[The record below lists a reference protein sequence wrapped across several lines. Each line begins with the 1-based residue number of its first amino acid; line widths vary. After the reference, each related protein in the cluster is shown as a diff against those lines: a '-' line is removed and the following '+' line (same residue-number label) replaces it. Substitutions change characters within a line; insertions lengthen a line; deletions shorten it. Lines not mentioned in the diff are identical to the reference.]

1 MADVRNG
8 DARGATGVQINLEYY
23 GKRLK
28 ALYGHWKEHKRDV
41 WGGADAI
48 AVVTPPSSED
58 LRYLKSSALH
68 LWLLGYEF
76 PETVMV
82 FMPGALHV
90 VCSLKKASHLE
101 ELQKSSRMLTGVDIH
116 LHVKERKEDGSK
128 EMEEILE
135 AVQSQSKSKPP
146 TIGVLA
152 REATEGAL
160 MERWAMCLADS
171 GASQVDVAG
180 GFSEVFAVKDEEEIT
195 NIRNAAHLSGQVLK
209 GFVVPKL
216 EVIIDEEKKITHAE
230 LMENTEEV
238 IINPGKFLKLRPE
251 DVDICYPPVF
261 QSGGVF
267 DLKPS
272 AASNEDVLYFDAMG
286 VIICAIG
293 ARFKSYC
300 SNIART
306 IMIDADKLQQK
317 AYIVLLKAHDAAIA
331 ALRPGNPV
339 SAVYKAAYAVVESGG
354 PEFLQHFTKNAGTGI
369 GIEFRES
376 GLTLNAKNERIIK
389 AGMVF
394 NVSLGFQNLTTESRN
409 PKSRNFSLLLAD
421 TVIVTEKG
429 SPEVPTSRC
438 SKAFTDIAYSFEEE
452 KEEEPQEERKPKP
465 KLESNG
471 SSELAGRMATLRS
484 DNQEM
489 TKEEVRRQHQAE
501 LARQKNEETAR
512 RLAAGG
518 SGHGDGQG
526 SAKSTNDI
534 TAYRNVDDIPS
545 RELMI
550 QVDQKN
556 EAVLLPIYGSLVPF
570 HIATIKSVSSQQDG
584 GHSYIRII
592 FNVPGA
598 GFGPN
603 DMPSQK
609 FPRAIYVKE
618 VSFRSNDTRHSNQVV
633 QLIKTLRRQ
642 VAQRE
647 SEKAERAT
655 LVVQERLQIGK
666 GRPIRYG
673 SLLFPRKMLR
683 TRLQARTIGYSP
695 FVNHFS
701 VP

>member
-1 MADVRNG
+1 MFCL
-8 DARGATGVQINLEYY
+8 I
-23 GKRLK
+23 
-28 ALYGHWKEHKRDV
+28 LY
-41 WGGADAI
+41 
-48 AVVTPPSSED
+48 
-58 LRYLKSSALH
+58 
-68 LWLLGYEF
+68 
-76 PETVMV
+76 
-82 FMPGALHV
+82 
-90 VCSLKKASHLE
+90 
-101 ELQKSSRMLTGVDIH
+101 Q
-116 LHVKERKEDGSK
+116 
-128 EMEEILE
+128 
-135 AVQSQSKSKPP
+135 
-146 TIGVLA
+146 
-152 REATEGAL
+152 
-160 MERWAMCLADS
+160 
-171 GASQVDVAG
+171 
-180 GFSEVFAVKDEEEIT
+180 EEIT

-489 TKEEVRRQHQAE
+489 TKEEVSSLWAFHFAVE
-501 LARQKNEETAR
+501 DCLGWHANKEDLCYLLSSLNCS
-512 RLAAGG
+512 AGPPAT
-518 SGHGDGQG
+518 SG
-526 SAKSTNDI
+526 
-534 TAYRNVDDIPS
+534 R
-545 RELMI
+545 
-550 QVDQKN
+550 
-556 EAVLLPIYGSLVPF
+556 
-570 HIATIKSVSSQQDG
+570 VS
-584 GHSYIRII
+584 
-592 FNVPGA
+592 
-598 GFGPN
+598 
-603 DMPSQK
+603 
-609 FPRAIYVKE
+609 
-618 VSFRSNDTRHSNQVV
+618 
-633 QLIKTLRRQ
+633 
-642 VAQRE
+642 
-647 SEKAERAT
+647 KAE
-655 LVVQERLQIGK
+655 E
-666 GRPIRYG
+666 
-673 SLLFPRKMLR
+673 
-683 TRLQARTIGYSP
+683 
-695 FVNHFS
+695 
-701 VP
+701 